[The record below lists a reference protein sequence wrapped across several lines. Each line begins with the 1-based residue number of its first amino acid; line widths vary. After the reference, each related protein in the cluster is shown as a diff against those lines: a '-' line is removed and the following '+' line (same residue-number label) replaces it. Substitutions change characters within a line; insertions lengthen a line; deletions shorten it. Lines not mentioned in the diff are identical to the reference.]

1 MEKQKNKTK
10 YTLEDASLD
19 VLLKEFFGEDECF
32 AELFN
37 FYMFGGKKV
46 LSSGSLSDMN
56 PDVSASIFSKE
67 FQKTIKRARDVLKVS
82 KTGECYR
89 ILGIENQKAI
99 HYAMPLRVMLYDAL
113 TYLQEMNKIT
123 AKRKQENDFASVEE
137 FLSGCKKEDKLHPC
151 YTIVIYFGEKKWD
164 GPRTLEEMMNMEPDD
179 PMKAYF
185 SNYPMHLICI
195 NELEEISGNGG
206 DVHQLFTA
214 ISEIYKTGG
223 KILPEMLSKV
233 RLIILLITAKVTN
246 TEKEYKK
253 ILTDAI
259 NNRRETI
266 DMCEAAERAF
276 KKERE
281 EGIEEGMEKGM
292 EKGEKK
298 GEKKGIEKGIKITKM
313 ILSGKSDEEIMESM
327 ELTGEEL
334 EKLKKKLEED

>member
-1 MEKQKNKTK
+1 MEKQEDKTK
-10 YTLEDASLD
+10 YTLEKASLD

-46 LSSGSLSDMN
+46 LSSDSLSDMN

-113 TYLQEMNKIT
+113 TYLQEMKKIT

-137 FLSGCKKEDKLHPC
+137 FLSGCKKEDKLHSC

-164 GPRTLEEMMNMEPDD
+164 GARTLEEMMNMEPDD

-185 SNYPMHLICI
+185 SNYPMHLICV

-214 ISEIYKTGG
+214 ISETYKTGG

-233 RLIILLITAKVTN
+233 RLIIALITAIITN
-246 TEKEYKK
+246 TEKEYGK
-253 ILTDAI
+253 ILTEAI
-259 NNRRETI
+259 NSRKETI
-266 DMCEAAERAF
+266 NMCEAAERAF
-276 KKERE
+276 KEERK
-281 EGIEEGMEKGM
+281 EGMEKAV
-292 EKGEKK
+292 EKMA
-298 GEKKGIEKGIKITKM
+298 TKM
-313 ILSGKSDEEIMESM
+313 IHAGKPDEEIMEFT
-327 ELTGEEL
+327 ELTKEQL
-334 EKLKKKLEED
+334 DSLKEKLLQNV